1 MLTQIH
7 ISECVILCNDCGSK
21 ENYEIIVFTDDLDME
36 IMINSPPAIS
46 VESLALAHL
55 RDSFMK
61 ESRKI
66 KKNAHSSS
74 PVHRSS
80 NEMQGKRCLLPPV
93 LK

>member
-7 ISECVILCNDCGSK
+7 VSECVILCNNCGSK
-21 ENYEIIVFTDDLDME
+21 ENYEIILFSDDLDME

-74 PVHRSS
+74 PTYRSS
-80 NEMQGKRCLLPPV
+80 NEMQGKRFLLQTV
-93 LK
+93 SK